1 MEEKFMGLL
10 ENVNN
15 KIWPIVCDD
24 CKRSLEKKEF
34 IAVIGKTPSTGLSV
48 PVGRTDVIFKK
59 VGQIH
64 CEQCFKKRYESR

>member
-34 IAVIGKTPSTGLSV
+34 IAVIGKTPSTGL
-48 PVGRTDVIFKK
+48 
-59 VGQIH
+59 
-64 CEQCFKKRYESR
+64 